1 MPPPITN
8 DLRVLAID
16 PGNTESAF
24 CFLYGDRRIGEF
36 GKVSNEALRNTV
48 NNAIGFPTTVVAI
61 EMIAS
66 YGMPV
71 GKEVFETCI
80 QIGRLVDIVERS
92 GVPLVLVPR
101 LQVKLNICKSTK
113 ANDSTI
119 RTALIDLF
127 GPPGTKK
134 SPGKTYGFSKDCWAA
149 LALAETVRSGDYTPY
164 RLEEN
169 SASPSPSV

>member
-1 MPPPITN
+1 MPSPLPN

-24 CFLYGDRRIGEF
+24 CQLYGDRRIGDF
-36 GKVSNEALRNTV
+36 GKVSNATLRGRVELTER
-48 NNAIGFPTTVVAI
+48 FPTAVVAI

-80 QIGRLVDIVERS
+80 QIGRLFQLS
-92 GVPLVLVPR
+92 PLPVVFVPR
-101 LQVKLNICKSTK
+101 LQVKLNICKSTR

-134 SPGKTYGFSKDCWAA
+134 APGKTYGFSKDCWAA
-149 LALAETVRSGDYTPY
+149 LALAETVRSGDFTPY
-164 RLEEN
+164 SLEEN
-169 SASPSPSV
+169 SASPSQSV